1 MTTTL
6 FLSVVLPLALAN
18 IIHQVLIVRG
28 NYFSRMRVPLDLG
41 KQLAGVRILGE
52 NKTVRGLVLVPLI
65 AVATAIVP
73 GAFGGNALFYAQ
85 SALVAGVGYM
95 LGELPNSFLKR
106 RFGIKAGQKGTGV
119 AGMCFKLIDHC
130 DSIVGALVA
139 LSLSDLGYSWPLLFS
154 AALAGVTLHVLIDL
168 LLLQTGVKRRVM
180 QIENRETL
188 R

>member
-52 NKTVRGLVLVPLI
+52 NKTVRGLV
-65 AVATAIVP
+65 
-73 GAFGGNALFYAQ
+73 
-85 SALVAGVGYM
+85 AGVGYM

-119 AGMCFKLIDHC
+119 AGM
-130 DSIVGALVA
+130 SPRTV
-139 LSLSDLGYSWPLLFS
+139 LFS
-154 AALAGVTLHVLIDL
+154 PSIRTP
-168 LLLQTGVKRRVM
+168 
-180 QIENRETL
+180 
-188 R
+188 